1 MLCHLR
7 YHRKKKYNMN
17 KKGFTLVEL
26 LAVIAILA
34 LLVIIALPNVLSMF
48 NNAKKDLFLTE
59 AKNVFKESAKKYIS
73 DNMHSSKEGN
83 TYCKSKTDSKNPLDM
98 DSNDTY
104 YYIEKDSMG
113 KTTKIVIWNESG
125 YVAKAI
131 GDNVEL
137 NSLNSDTVTEGNN
150 TDVTCEN
157 VLSKLNIIPKLTK
170 DYTLVLNAEQ
180 NVREGTFNV
189 SGKINSSSNTT
200 DFNKVKYV
208 LYRKITFDRNGT
220 GTVDVDFKKIKE
232 FTQSN
237 KEENFAFNVVDEEYN
252 NYCSSADYKIEAYTD
267 YNVKIGEAIAKHEY
281 CFVAGT
287 KVKTESGYKN
297 IEDIKIGE
305 KVYSYNLDTNELEL
319 KEVTH
324 LIRSTTMD
332 TFKMTIGNKT
342 IEMSPRHQIY
352 IIDKG
357 WTRAYD
363 VKSGDMML
371 SINGEKIEITN
382 IEYIKYDKPI
392 QTYNLTVEGNS
403 NYFVTD
409 IQVLVHNMPSTIC

>member
-1 MLCHLR
+1 
-7 YHRKKKYNMN
+7 MN

-34 LLVIIALPNVLSMF
+34 ILVIIALPNVLSMF

-125 YVAKAI
+125 YVIKAL

-137 NSLNSDTVTEGNN
+137 NNLSSDVVTEGNN

-157 VLSKLNIIPKLTK
+157 VLTKLNVIAKLSKTYTLSLNTFLNIRDSKLTVRGNI
-170 DYTLVLNAEQ
+170 A
-180 NVREGTFNV
+180 
-189 SGKINSSSNTT
+189 SSSTTT

-208 LYRKITFDRNGT
+208 LYRKITSSRNGT
-220 GTVDVDFKKIKE
+220 VDADFVKINE
-232 FTQSN
+232 IIQTN
-237 KEENFAFNVVDEEYN
+237 KEENFSFEIIDTDYN
-252 NYCSSADYKIEAYTD
+252 FVKSADYKIEAYTE
-267 YNVKIGEAIAKHEY
+267 YNVKIGEATAKYEY

-287 KVKTESGYKN
+287 KVKTETGFKN
-297 IEDIKIGE
+297 IEDIKVGE

-319 KEVTH
+319 KEVTR
-324 LIRSTTMD
+324 LIRSTTID
-332 TFKMTIGNKT
+332 TYKMTIGNKT
-342 IEMSPRHQIY
+342 VEMSPKHELY

-357 WTRAYD
+357 WVRAYD
-363 VKSGDMML
+363 VKEGDLML
-371 SINGEKIEITN
+371 SIDKEKIKITN

-409 IQVLVHNMPSTIC
+409 IQLLVHNAGSTT